1 MLESEGPLHYFGKPP
16 GRRGIGTGAIP
27 QERSDEDGEPAV
39 RIATGPYSPGWG
51 PVLCGLTM
59 QRTYKCSPD
68 IGTQVLLVF
77 PWGTTQNPVVLG
89 SIHDEKHLP
98 PELTTEN
105 PSENLVYQTK
115 KHRLEFVD
123 ESGKESVT
131 IHTAKGKMRLV
142 LSCEK
147 GIELTNELGDITIE
161 CKNLTMESEKDT
173 IIQASKKLTI
183 TGEDAIATKS
193 MSHPMIYFRNYPV

>member
-1 MLESEGPLHYFGKPP
+1 MQERESPLRYAGKPP

-27 QERSDEDGEPAV
+27 QERSDEDQ
-39 RIATGPYSPGWG
+39 ATGPYSPGWG

-59 QRTYKCSPD
+59 QRSYKCSPD

-115 KHRLEFVD
+115 NHRLEFVD

-173 IIQASKKLTI
+173 TI
-183 TGEDAIATKS
+183 HGENVTSDDIFPELS
-193 MSHPMIYFRNYPV
+193 GVIFPV